1 MQKFPLHGWSPE
13 DGGGQEMVVILTGHG
28 MQTLS
33 DHYKDFTLSSKE
45 FRTLQERKETINMKT
60 LADSY
65 LLLWEWHTNRGEM
78 IGGWTSRDNLYLINP
93 VKPEENE
100 TFLLY
105 RKYVIYLFSIWLST
119 SKLFYHICNSSF
131 GFFDSV
137 SQDESVCREHSWVFL
152 LSNYDPNNNGTN
164 FPLVYKK
171 LI

>member
-1 MQKFPLHGWSPE
+1 
-13 DGGGQEMVVILTGHG
+13 
-28 MQTLS
+28 
-33 DHYKDFTLSSKE
+33 
-45 FRTLQERKETINMKT
+45 MKT

-137 SQDESVCREHSWVFL
+137 S
-152 LSNYDPNNNGTN
+152 
-164 FPLVYKK
+164 
-171 LI
+171 